1 MNLKIKAY
9 NIYDYKD
16 KDLDKNYINI
26 ILSESQ
32 IKKLKENAK
41 DLPLGTY
48 IRKILIRQ
56 SDLSIKK
63 SK

>member
-1 MNLKIKAY
+1 MNLKIKTY

-26 ILSESQ
+26 ILNENQ
-32 IKKLKENAK
+32 IKKLKEKAK

-48 IRKILIRQ
+48 IRKILI
-56 SDLSIKK
+56 KK